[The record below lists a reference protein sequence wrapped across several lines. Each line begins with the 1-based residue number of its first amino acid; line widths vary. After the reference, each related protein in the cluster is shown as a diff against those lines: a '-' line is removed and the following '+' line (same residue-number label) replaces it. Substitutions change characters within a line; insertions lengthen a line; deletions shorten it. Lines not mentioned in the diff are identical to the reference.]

1 MHSTLF
7 LNVCKEMRITKVR
20 IHKNV
25 IDVGYILNMYYTTI
39 NKYISREFKVTDYFG
54 NISEYTIPI
63 KKASVVEIMVHPDYA
78 EEDIMVNSEISS
90 DTVKGEVLN
99 NEIECIGKLFS
110 IKNYT
115 FLNYK

>member
-1 MHSTLF
+1 
-7 LNVCKEMRITKVR
+7 MRITKVR

-39 NKYISREFKVTDYFG
+39 NKLISREFKVTDYYG

-78 EEDIMVNSEISS
+78 EETSYEKSRIN
-90 DTVKGEVLN
+90 
-99 NEIECIGKLFS
+99 F
-110 IKNYT
+110 
-115 FLNYK
+115 